1 MDNEPS
7 FPERISAL
15 KAAAET
21 VMEEAERMEA
31 VARKFEKRRKE
42 KADRS

>member
-1 MDNEPS
+1 MDKTPS
-7 FPERISAL
+7 YPERIAAL

-21 VMEEAERMEA
+21 VMEEAGRMDA

-42 KADRS
+42 KADR